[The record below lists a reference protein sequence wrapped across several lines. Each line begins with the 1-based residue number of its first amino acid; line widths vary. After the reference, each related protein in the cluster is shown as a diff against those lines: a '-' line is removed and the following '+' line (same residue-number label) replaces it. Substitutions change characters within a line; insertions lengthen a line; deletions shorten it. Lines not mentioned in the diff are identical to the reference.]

1 MKNFRSISLFVVSLG
16 LLGFAAACSQPA
28 QAPPPKPD
36 LAAIETTIRN
46 LDKVWSDA
54 ATAKDLDKTVSFYA
68 DDANFL
74 MAGLPLATGK
84 DNVRKAW
91 SALLSGPSLVS
102 LSFAP
107 TSVHVNDDGDMAYEI
122 GTYELVTKDQ
132 KGKQG
137 TEKGK
142 FAVVWKKQADGAWKV
157 EVDSASTP
165 A

>member
-16 LLGFAAACSQPA
+16 LLGFAAACSQPV
-28 QAPPPKPD
+28 QSPPPKPD
-36 LAAIETTIRN
+36 LGAIETTIRN

-122 GTYELVTKDQ
+122 GTYELVTKDK
-132 KGKQG
+132 KGKQS

-142 FAVVWKKQADGAWKV
+142 FAVVWKKQGDGSWKV

>member
-1 MKNFRSISLFVVSLG
+1 MKNSRSISLFVVSLG
-16 LLGFAAACSQPA
+16 LLGLAAACSQPV
-28 QAPPPKPD
+28 QAPASKPD
-36 LAAIETTIRN
+36 LGAIETTIRN

-91 SALLSGPSLVS
+91 SALLSDPNLVT
-102 LSFAP
+102 LSFVP
-107 TSVHVNDDGDMAYEI
+107 TSVHVNEDGDMAYEI
-122 GTYELVTKDQ
+122 GTYELVTKDK
-132 KGKQG
+132 KGKQN

-142 FAVVWKKQADGAWKV
+142 FAVVWKKQADGSWKV

>member
-1 MKNFRSISLFVVSLG
+1 MKNSRSISLFVVSLG
-16 LLGFAAACSQPA
+16 LLGLAAACSQPV
-28 QAPPPKPD
+28 QAPPSKPD
-36 LAAIETTIRN
+36 LGAIETTIRN

-107 TSVHVNDDGDMAYEI
+107 TSVHVNEDGDMAYEI

-132 KGKQG
+132 KGKQSI
-137 TEKGK
+137 EKGK
-142 FAVVWKKQADGAWKV
+142 FAVVWKKQADGSWKV

>member
-1 MKNFRSISLFVVSLG
+1 MKNSGSISMLVVSLG
-16 LLGFAAACSQPA
+16 LLGLAAACSQPA

-36 LAAIETTIRN
+36 LAAIETTIRDA
-46 LDKVWSDA
+46 DKAWSDA
-54 ATAKDLDKTVSFYA
+54 ASAKDLDKTVSFYA

-84 DNVRKAW
+84 DNVRKDW
-91 SALLSGPSLVS
+91 STLLSDPNLVTI
-102 LSFAP
+102 SFAP
-107 TSVHVNDDGDMAYEI
+107 TSVHVNEDGDMAYEI
-122 GTYELVTKDQ
+122 GTYELVTKDK
-132 KGKQG
+132 KGKQN

-142 FAVVWKKQADGAWKV
+142 FAVVWKKQADGSWKV